1 MIRGLD
7 HIVLVVLD
15 LDTAV
20 VDHRRRGFTVTPG
33 GEHAGGLSHNALVGF
48 ADGSYLELFA
58 FHNLAAAVGKH
69 SWAPV
74 AERGGGWADFAL
86 LSDDLIRDAAA
97 LGDLL
102 ARPPEDGGRTRPDGL
117 AIAWRVARLH
127 TSFPFLIQ
135 DLTARELRVP
145 GGDAA
150 RQANRVTG
158 VAKVVLG
165 SRDPALVT
173 DRCAALRGRG
183 APEIEIRA
191 AERDGVETSSSTSH
205 EPGPLRDAARL
216 TLRYAAG
223 DPGDARL
230 LPRPAGSPGRVPW

>member
-7 HIVLVVLD
+7 HVVLVVLD
-15 LDTAV
+15 LGAAV
-20 VDHRRRGFTVTPG
+20 ADHRRRGFTVTPG

-48 ADGSYLELFA
+48 QDGSYLELLA
-58 FHNLAAAVGKH
+58 FHDLAAAVGKH

-86 LSDDLIRDAAA
+86 LSDDLLRDVAT

-127 TSFPFLIQ
+127 TPLPFLIQ
-135 DLTARELRVP
+135 DLTARELRAP

-150 RQANRVTG
+150 KHANGTTG

-165 SRDPALVT
+165 TREPALVT
-173 DRCAALRGRG
+173 QRYATLRVRG
-183 APEIEIRA
+183 APEIDIRA
-191 AERDGVETSSSTSH
+191 AERDGVIDVRF
-205 EPGPLRDAARL
+205 G
-216 TLRYAAG
+216 
-223 DPGDARL
+223 
-230 LPRPAGSPGRVPW
+230 

>member
-1 MIRGLD
+1 MIHRLD
-7 HIVLVVLD
+7 HVVLVVLD
-15 LDTAV
+15 LDAAIA
-20 VDHRRRGFTVTPG
+20 DHGRRGFTVTPG

-48 ADGSYLELFA
+48 ADGSYLELIA
-58 FHNLAAAVGKH
+58 FHDVAAAVGKH

-86 LSDDLIRDAAA
+86 LSDDLMSDAAT
-97 LGDLL
+97 LGDLV
-102 ARPPEDGGRTRPDGL
+102 ARPPEDGGRTRPDGV

-127 TSFPFLIQ
+127 APLPFLIQ

-150 RQANRVTG
+150 KHANGTTG

-165 SRDPALVT
+165 ARDPALVT
-173 DRCAALRGRG
+173 ERYAKLRERG

-191 AERDGVETSSSTSH
+191 AERDGVIDVRF
-205 EPGPLRDAARL
+205 G
-216 TLRYAAG
+216 
-223 DPGDARL
+223 
-230 LPRPAGSPGRVPW
+230 